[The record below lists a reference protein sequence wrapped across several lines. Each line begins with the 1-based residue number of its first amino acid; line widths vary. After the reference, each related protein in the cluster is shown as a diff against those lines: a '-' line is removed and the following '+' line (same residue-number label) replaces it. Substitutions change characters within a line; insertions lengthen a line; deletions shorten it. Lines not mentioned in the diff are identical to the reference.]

1 MTIID
6 DNMSTASNVNSEAG
20 DDNNDNGL
28 FHIVVTFL
36 THLVKGAEKIVFLMK
51 SPQIRRPWFIHKSEI
66 QWQKYQ
72 I

>member
-51 SPQIRRPWFIHKSEI
+51 SPQIRRP
-66 QWQKYQ
+66 
-72 I
+72 